1 MHPHLPKLK
10 ELLRG
15 LKDRVSLEPKVV
27 VIHHAS
33 SPAGQQ
39 DWEDGWTSFEAFVNV
54 GKEKKLGRTADG
66 EIEWTRLPFD
76 WPLWILFSSGTTGVC
91 LFAGASV
98 ARYDMCIS
106 GEETR

>member
-15 LKDRVSLEPKVV
+15 LADRVSLQPKVV
-27 VIHHAS
+27 VIHHTAHRAS
-33 SPAGQQ
+33 QH
-39 DWEDGWTSFEAFVNV
+39 DWEDGWTGFDDFVDV
-54 GKEKKLGRTADG
+54 GKVRNLGRTADG

-91 LFAGASV
+91 SSV
-98 ARYDMCIS
+98 QVFL
-106 GEETR
+106 